1 MSPPGPILRIEG
13 IVKKYQGVTALDGVT
28 FDVAVGS
35 ITGLIGPNGSGKT
48 TLFDCISGFQR
59 RDAGR
64 AWLGAPGGPAPVEL
78 TALPPVRVARAGVR
92 RTFQQLKVFP
102 GLSVRDNL
110 LTAAQ
115 SGPGFSAFAEV
126 LRVTGVREHER
137 AMRGRAAELL
147 AEFGLAP
154 HAGQLAAALSY
165 GQKKLLELAMA
176 LMSDPKV
183 LLLDEPVAGVNPTL
197 IEALK
202 GHFVRV
208 RDRGVTLLIVE
219 HNLKL
224 VFDLCE
230 RIFVLDGGRLL
241 TSGAPAEVAHD
252 PRVLEAYLGA
262 GAKRPAALDG

>member
-1 MSPPGPILRIEG
+1 MSPILRIEG
-13 IVKKYQGVTALDGVT
+13 IVKTYRGVTALDGVT
-28 FDVAVGS
+28 LEVAGGS

-59 RDAGR
+59 RDAGQ
-64 AWLGAPGGPAPVEL
+64 AWLSPGGPTAVEL
-78 TALPPVRVARAGVR
+78 TSLPAVRVARAGVR
-92 RTFQQLKVFP
+92 RTFQQLKVFA

-115 SGPGFSAFAEV
+115 SGPGYSAFEEV
-126 LRVTGVREHER
+126 LRVPQVRRHER
-137 AMRGRAAELL
+137 LMRERAAGMLEEFAL
-147 AEFGLAP
+147 AA
-154 HAGQLAAALSY
+154 HAEQLAGTLSY

-176 LMSDPKV
+176 LMTDPKV

-202 GHFVRV
+202 QHLVRV

-241 TSGAPAEVAHD
+241 TSGPPDEVAHD

-262 GAKRPAALDG
+262 GARREALLDG

>member
-1 MSPPGPILRIEG
+1 MSPVLRVEG
-13 IVKKYQGVTALDGVT
+13 IVKTYQGVTALAGVT
-28 FDVAVGS
+28 FDVAGGS

-64 AWLGAPGGPAPVEL
+64 AWLAPDGPGAMEL
-78 TALPPVRVARAGVR
+78 TSLPAVRIARAGVR

-115 SGPGFSAFAEV
+115 SGPGFSAVTEV
-126 LRVTGVREHER
+126 LRVRRVREHER
-137 AMRGRAAELL
+137 AMRSRAARIL
-147 AEFGLAP
+147 AEFALAP
-154 HAGQLAAALSY
+154 LADELAAALSY

-176 LMSDPKV
+176 LMTDPKV

-202 GHFVRV
+202 QHLLRV

-241 TSGAPAEVAHD
+241 TSGSPAEVAHD

-262 GAKRPAALDG
+262 GARHPAGLDG

>member
-1 MSPPGPILRIEG
+1 MSTILRVEG
-13 IVKKYQGVTALDGVT
+13 IVKTYQGVTALDGIT
-28 FDVAVGS
+28 FDVAGGS

-59 RDAGR
+59 GDAGR
-64 AWLGAPGGPAPVEL
+64 AWLSPGGAAAVEL
-78 TALPPVRVARAGVR
+78 SSLPAVRVARAGVR

-126 LRVTGVREHER
+126 LRLTQVREHER
-137 AMRGRAAELL
+137 AMRSRAAEIL

-154 HAGQLAAALSY
+154 YAGQLAAALSY

-176 LMSDPKV
+176 LMTDPKV

-202 GHFVRV
+202 QHLLRV
-208 RDRGVTLLIVE
+208 RDRGATLLIVE

-224 VFDLCE
+224 VFELCE

-241 TSGAPAEVAHD
+241 ASGSPVEVARD

-262 GAKRPAALDG
+262 GAKHPAGFDG